1 MNFRERIQTLRRG
14 RIRLPTAKQAF
25 QRVDARV
32 PVSVTKFG
40 ESAGRAALLS
50 VCDYD
55 WCADLHV
62 LEQPLGIWDVHSD
75 AAV

>member
-1 MNFRERIQTLRRG
+1 M
-14 RIRLPTAKQAF
+14 AKQAF

-50 VCDYD
+50 VRDYD
-55 WCADLHV
+55 RGADLHV
-62 LEQPLGIWDVHSD
+62 LEEPLGIWDVHSD